1 MGSQLL
7 YEFHREFLVLED
19 VFRVLAML
27 LEHLLVVGLVNNCN
41 DLLLVGLDVLPDLLQ
56 QEDILSQLLFLL
68 LNAAQTCLLA
78 AVQLLQILFNA
89 ELDGCLYLLVVLL
102 ERQLLVMVNPLD
114 SFRSETLTAEFSQ
127 QFIQFLLFLRDVLQ
141 QTV

>member
-1 MGSQLL
+1 
-7 YEFHREFLVLED
+7 
-19 VFRVLAML
+19 ML

-89 ELDGCLYLLVVLL
+89 ELDGCLDLLVVLL

>member
-41 DLLLVGLDVLPDLLQ
+41 DLLLVGLDVLPDFLQ

-89 ELDGCLYLLVVLL
+89 ELDGCLDLLVVLL

>member
-89 ELDGCLYLLVVLL
+89 ELDGCLDLLVVLL